1 MNMYD
6 CPKFERCNANICP
19 LDEDW
24 RLRVH
29 EGRDRV
35 CHYLIESVK
44 PDAEAN
50 FTTNC
55 LGLLYSQVVGVRGDI
70 IGKHSVIKNRL
81 KKSALTGSRMMRAK
95 MQFTKGEV

>member
-1 MNMYD
+1 MQR
-6 CPKFERCNANICP
+6 K
-19 LDEDW
+19 
-24 RLRVH
+24 
-29 EGRDRV
+29 
-35 CHYLIESVK
+35 CHYMIESVK

-55 LGLLYSQVVGVRGDI
+55 LGELYSQVVGVREDI

-81 KKSALTGSRMMRAK
+81 KQSALTGSRMMRAK